1 MLDLVDNILPQIG
14 VWSYGI
20 AATVY
25 LLLCVLLL
33 VSWRGRLQ
41 GGLLVSAS
49 LVTSMWGLA
58 FAYHAYVG
66 YPSLPWLAYVEIL
79 KHFLWL
85 VFLLRLLSVDT
96 FSMRPLEFPS
106 RLRVISYT
114 LYGVTI
120 LLIVMHLSLNL
131 GMGTFQ
137 AIKREL
143 FAASYVVLAVIGL
156 VLLEQL
162 YRNTHQEHRWRIKF
176 LCIGLGTVF
185 VYDLFLY
192 TNALLVKQID
202 QGFWNARGIVTAF
215 VAPLIAISAA
225 RNRHWSV
232 DVFVS
237 RDVVFHTATLMWV
250 GGYLLAVSAGGYYVR
265 AYGGSW
271 GGVAQVVLLFGAGIV
286 LVMMLFSGHI
296 QARVK
301 IFLSKHFYKH
311 KYDYR
316 TEWLNFIQA
325 MSADKFGTSVRKRV
339 IQVVAELVDSKS
351 GVLFLRNED
360 SGYESVEFWKRPEL
374 EPRLVV
380 RKDDPLVEFMIDR
393 DWLIDLDEFHEDPE
407 MYGNM
412 KLPAWVAEFST
423 AWVIVPLRHNAELL
437 GFVLLARS
445 LAPRALNWEDHD
457 LLKTVGQQSAG
468 YLALEETSAALANA
482 RQFEAFNRLSA
493 YVVHDLKN
501 VVGQLSLVVS
511 NSKKFKNNQA
521 FVDDAFATVE
531 NSVVKMKKMLGQ
543 LRKDR
548 ESMQAAKAVKIYPI
562 IEQVIANRAHCQPVP
577 VFQGDAPQGYVVADS
592 DRLLNVIEHVVNN
605 AQDATPDEGKV
616 VVRLRE
622 TNGWIE
628 VEIED
633 SGCGMDRNFI
643 RNRLFKPFETTK
655 GNAGMGI
662 GAYECREY
670 IRSLGGSVEVESE
683 PGKGSLFRL
692 KMPLV
697 KSAPDS

>member
-1 MLDLVDNILPQIG
+1 MLDLVDNILPQVGI
-14 VWSYGI
+14 WSYGI
-20 AATVY
+20 AAAVY

-49 LVTSMWGLA
+49 FVTSMWGVA
-58 FAYHAYVG
+58 FAYHAYVD
-66 YPSLPWLAYVEIL
+66 YPPLPWLAYVEIL

-85 VFLLRLLSVDT
+85 VFLVRLLSAGA
-96 FSMRPLEFPS
+96 FSMRPLEFPR

-114 LYGVTI
+114 LYGVTV
-120 LLIVMHLSLNL
+120 LLIFMHLSLNF
-131 GMGTFQ
+131 GMGMFQ
-137 AIKREL
+137 PVKREL
-143 FAASYVVLAVIGL
+143 FAASYVVLSVIGL

-176 LCIGLGTVF
+176 LCIGLGAVF

-202 QGFWNARGIVTAF
+202 QGFWNARGVVTAF

-271 GGVAQVVLLFGAGIV
+271 GGVAQVVLLFGAAVV

-296 QARVK
+296 QARVRT
-301 IFLSKHFYKH
+301 FLSKHFYKH

-316 TEWLNFIQA
+316 TEWLKFIRA
-325 MSADKFGTSVRKRV
+325 MSSDTFGASVRKRV
-339 IQVVAELVDSKS
+339 IHAVADIVDSKS
-351 GVLFLRNED
+351 GVLFLRAED
-360 SGYESVEFWKRPEL
+360 GGYESVAFWKRPEI

-380 RKDDPLVEFMIDR
+380 DKDDPLVEFMIHR
-393 DWLIDLDEFHEDPE
+393 DWLIDLEEFREAPQ
-407 MYGNM
+407 MYDNM
-412 KLPAWVAEFST
+412 RLPSWVAEIST
-423 AWVIVPLRHNAELL
+423 AWLIVPLRHDAELL
-437 GFVLLARS
+437 GFVVLSRS
-445 LAPRALNWEDHD
+445 LAPRALNWEDRD
-457 LLKTVGQQSAG
+457 LLKTVGQQSAS
-468 YLALEETSAALANA
+468 YLALEEASAALANA
-482 RQFEAFNRLSA
+482 RQFETFNRLSA
-493 YVVHDLKN
+493 YIVHDLKN
-501 VVGQLSLVVS
+501 VVGQLSLVVA
-511 NSKKFKNNQA
+511 NSKKFKNNQE

-531 NSVVKMKKMLGQ
+531 NSVVKMQKMLSQ
-543 LRKDR
+543 LRKGR
-548 ESMQAAKAVKIYPI
+548 ESMHAMKAVKIYPI
-562 IEQVIANRAHCQPVP
+562 LEQVVSHRSHYKPAP
-577 VFQGDAPQGYVVADS
+577 VFRGEVPHAYVVADA

-605 AQDATPDEGKV
+605 AQDATADDGV
-616 VVRLRE
+616 VEIRLRQE
-622 TNGWIE
+622 GAWILVE
-628 VEIED
+628 VED
-633 SGCGMDRNFI
+633 NGCGMGQSFI
-643 RNRLFKPFETTK
+643 RDRLFKPFETTK

-683 PGKGSLFRL
+683 PGKGTLFRL
-692 KMPLV
+692 IMPMGRNL
-697 KSAPDS
+697 KE